1 MHSLD
6 GTIYDALD
14 IFEVDCRYRYA
25 SKYIEDLF
33 NSNQG
38 DKIDESKIMVLLF
51 DKAERIGIVLVSR
64 KESDSFI
71 MRADFSNGKCLYF
84 KFIKTNKMTMNEIV
98 DKIIV
103 SFSEYLAKSVIKHNT
118 TSLPNY
124 IAAFIRGYES
134 RSQKS
139 QIN

>member
-6 GTIYDALD
+6 KTIHDVLD
-14 IFEVDCRYRYA
+14 LFEVNHRYRYN
-25 SKYIEDLF
+25 SKHLEDLF
-33 NSNQG
+33 DSNQG

-64 KESDSFI
+64 EESDSFI

-84 KFIKTNKMTMNEIV
+84 KFVKTNKMTMNEIV

-103 SFSEYLAKSVIKHNT
+103 SFSEYLAKSVIKYNT

-124 IAAFIRGYES
+124 MDAFISGYKR